1 MAPGQGGVTR
11 QDQPCNTGCQAGRGW
26 GRPGAG
32 LAAAPGCQ
40 TCCVTLG
47 QLPTLSGPVFFP
59 LDDGSASSWGLPR
72 TSSAHRRWRGRRI
85 PSGIMFRSEVE
96 SPTPIHKRGGEPP
109 HQAFGDCHWHI
120 VGPRPRLAEWTRV
133 EPFATVTTPRETEVL
148 FWPKVTQLGG
158 GQTRMCSWAAVAH
171 SRCQRS
177 PKEFSFVLSL
187 GGCGSL

>member
-26 GRPGAG
+26 GRPGVG

-59 LDDGSASSWGLPR
+59 LDDGSASSWGLPG

-148 FWPKVTQLGG
+148 FLAQGHPAWRWTDQDVLLGCRG
-158 GQTRMCSWAAVAH
+158 T
-171 SRCQRS
+171 
-177 PKEFSFVLSL
+177 
-187 GGCGSL
+187 